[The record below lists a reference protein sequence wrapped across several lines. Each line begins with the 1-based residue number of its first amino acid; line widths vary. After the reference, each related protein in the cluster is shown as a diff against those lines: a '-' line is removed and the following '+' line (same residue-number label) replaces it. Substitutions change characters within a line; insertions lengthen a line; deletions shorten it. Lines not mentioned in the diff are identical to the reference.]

1 MAAVVVRGEECSRM
15 NYIDQKIADQLDEIL
30 DNQRTGCKWCQ
41 WTGWVMKTIT
51 PGLEKPVPCECRG
64 VEE

>member
-1 MAAVVVRGEECSRM
+1 VSRRDLEVANVLRMFDEALTEE
-15 NYIDQKIADQLDEIL
+15 
-30 DNQRTGCKWCQ
+30 RTGCKWCQ